1 MHSQNSMPWKRYF
14 GRVTDG
20 IRQERLLSVDSK
32 VLLIWAV
39 QPTNA
44 ISKTTVAGVS
54 PLDYIRKQQVSFIE
68 KIDCGIC
75 AAALG
80 SESRETAR
88 SKMESST
95 LCLEVPN
102 NGLAIVGEK
111 RCSLALFIR
120 QRSWLAMKCILWQH
134 DRFIYVVFA

>member
-1 MHSQNSMPWKRYF
+1 MESAL
-14 GRVTDG
+14 
-20 IRQERLLSVDSK
+20 RL
-32 VLLIWAV
+32 
-39 QPTNA
+39 
-44 ISKTTVAGVS
+44 
-54 PLDYIRKQQVSFIE
+54 
-68 KIDCGIC
+68 
-75 AAALG
+75 LG

-120 QRSWLAMKCILWQH
+120 QRSWLSMKCILWQH
-134 DRFIYVVFA
+134 DRFIYVVFAKLNMHALFIIKLPTLDWHVFDGSSVKIAFCFQKILHIYP

>member
-1 MHSQNSMPWKRYF
+1 MHSQNSMPWGRCF

-20 IRQERLLSVDSK
+20 IRQERHLSVDSK

-39 QPTNA
+39 QPTPYQ
-44 ISKTTVAGVS
+44 KPPLLGQVRWTTS
-54 PLDYIRKQQVSFIE
+54 ESNKFLPLKKWIVES
-68 KIDCGIC
+68 
-75 AAALG
+75 ALRLLG
-80 SESRETAR
+80 NESRETAR

-95 LCLEVPN
+95 LSLEVPN

-120 QRSWLAMKCILWQH
+120 QRCWLSMKCILWQH